1 VYIVVAAIY
10 LALSLLYRLAFKA
23 VGLMVFV
30 RRRRLGTAL

>member
-1 VYIVVAAIY
+1 VIY

-23 VGLMVFV
+23 IGLVIFV